1 MVCRSMR
8 RVILLLLLGVL
19 SGGMTGCMRT
29 AAYQPNTQRVAE
41 LGLPQAPQQ
50 RLEEVLLRSVN
61 PPISAVETTDAFIR
75 VDLRNTTYQVRVFFQ
90 DIRRVEVFTNHLVVL
105 RGAEDHLLFRPL
117 FANAQDATAFADLI
131 LSLQAR

>member
-41 LGLPQAPQQ
+41 LGLPQAQQ

-61 PPISAVETTDAFIR
+61 PPISAVETADTFVR